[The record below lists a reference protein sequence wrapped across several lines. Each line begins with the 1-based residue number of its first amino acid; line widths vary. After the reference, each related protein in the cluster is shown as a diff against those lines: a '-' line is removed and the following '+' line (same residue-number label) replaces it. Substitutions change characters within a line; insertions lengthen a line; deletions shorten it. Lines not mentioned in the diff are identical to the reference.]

1 MGEGAEEGGPTGER
15 APAAGGAMDGGGGG
29 GSKDGAAAKE
39 KGHGG
44 K

>member
-1 MGEGAEEGGPTGER
+1 MGEGAEEGGPAGER
-15 APAAGGAMDGGGGG
+15 APAAGGVTDGSGGD

-39 KGHGG
+39 KGRGG